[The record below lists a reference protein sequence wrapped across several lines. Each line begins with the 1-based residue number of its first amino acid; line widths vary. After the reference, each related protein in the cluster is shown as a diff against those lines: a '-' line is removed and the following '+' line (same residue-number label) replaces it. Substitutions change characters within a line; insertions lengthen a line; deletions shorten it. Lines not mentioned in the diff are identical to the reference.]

1 MSARHLTNRE
11 KLVIMIAV
19 MSGLFVV
26 ALDQTIVATALGAIV
41 KDFHSYSSLGLVVTA
56 YLLFMTITM
65 PIAGK
70 LSDLFGRRLLLLV
83 GISVFT
89 VGYF

>member
-1 MSARHLTNRE
+1 
-11 KLVIMIAV
+11 
-19 MSGLFVV
+19 
-26 ALDQTIVATALGAIV
+26 
-41 KDFHSYSSLGLVVTA
+41 
-56 YLLFMTITM
+56 M

-89 VGYF
+89 VGSLLSGVSQSIEQLITFRALQGIGGGIIMANLYNYRRFV